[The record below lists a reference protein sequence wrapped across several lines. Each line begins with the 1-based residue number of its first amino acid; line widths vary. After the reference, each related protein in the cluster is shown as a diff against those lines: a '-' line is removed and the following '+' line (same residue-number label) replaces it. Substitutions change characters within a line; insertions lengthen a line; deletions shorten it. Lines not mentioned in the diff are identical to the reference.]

1 MIVNLYP
8 FKKESKPFKLRKG
21 MCYKILKFYEPL
33 LFSEKH
39 LVWDKARL
47 FWTSE
52 IAFDQL

>member
-21 MCYKILKFYEPL
+21 MCHKILKFYEPL
-33 LFSEKH
+33 LFSEKN